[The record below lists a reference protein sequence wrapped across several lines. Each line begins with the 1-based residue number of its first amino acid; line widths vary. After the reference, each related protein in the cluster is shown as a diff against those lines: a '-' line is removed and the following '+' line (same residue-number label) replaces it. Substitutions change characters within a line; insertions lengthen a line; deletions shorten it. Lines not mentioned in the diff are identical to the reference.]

1 MLYWADII
9 DANVNWSL
17 VQHNPSVYWQVYM
30 NKYAR
35 IITAQPN
42 MLVICQKS
50 SSTLDSQ
57 YSFSKTHFCK
67 LFSNDDIITFWNFC
81 HVLNLKSYDKHVVEE
96 QTKSESWWRSIIV
109 VSVQQKAANKGG
121 VSDAI
126 TQEINVPPTKVT
138 CLAPSGPGAHWPVLH
153 TGTVTRTL
161 LAPLHWAHFIFSRRV
176 CDHLPHL

>member
-1 MLYWADII
+1 MTLCPSENSLLICRYLETYLLTSFHLSIWIQDRSAEQILESWNAFTCISTKYWCHFKMLYWAGII

-96 QTKSESWWRSIIV
+96 QTKSWFLMTVNNSG
-109 VSVQQKAANKGG
+109 QCAAEGSK
-121 VSDAI
+121 
-126 TQEINVPPTKVT
+126 
-138 CLAPSGPGAHWPVLH
+138 
-153 TGTVTRTL
+153 
-161 LAPLHWAHFIFSRRV
+161 
-176 CDHLPHL
+176 

>member
-1 MLYWADII
+1 
-9 DANVNWSL
+9 
-17 VQHNPSVYWQVYM
+17 M

-67 LFSNDDIITFWNFC
+67 LFSNDDIITFWIFC

-96 QTKSESWWRSIIV
+96 QTKSLFFMTVNNSG
-109 VSVQQKAANKGG
+109 QCAAEGSK
-121 VSDAI
+121 
-126 TQEINVPPTKVT
+126 
-138 CLAPSGPGAHWPVLH
+138 
-153 TGTVTRTL
+153 
-161 LAPLHWAHFIFSRRV
+161 
-176 CDHLPHL
+176 